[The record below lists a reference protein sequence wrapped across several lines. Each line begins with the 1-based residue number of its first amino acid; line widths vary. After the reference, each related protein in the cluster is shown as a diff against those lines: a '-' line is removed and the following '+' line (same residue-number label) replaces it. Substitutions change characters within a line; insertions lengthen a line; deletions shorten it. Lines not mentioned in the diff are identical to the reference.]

1 MLNRELL
8 KGSTSLLLLQLLSEQ
23 DMYGYQLV
31 KEMERR
37 SGDALQVKEGTLY
50 PALKKLE
57 EQGSIESY
65 WQEQLKG
72 PSRKYYRLTE
82 EGKGILRLKTNE
94 WGRFVSVIDKML
106 GRSL

>member
-65 WQEQLKG
+65 WQEQQKG

-82 EGKGILRLKTNE
+82 DGQEILRLKTKE
-94 WGRFVSVIDKML
+94 WGRFVNVIDKML